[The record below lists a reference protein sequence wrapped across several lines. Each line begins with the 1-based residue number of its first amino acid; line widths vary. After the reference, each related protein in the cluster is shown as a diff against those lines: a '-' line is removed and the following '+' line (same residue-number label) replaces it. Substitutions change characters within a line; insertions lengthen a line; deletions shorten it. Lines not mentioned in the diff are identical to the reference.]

1 MLIPPAGE
9 QLSGMDPRVS
19 VRVEQ
24 LTPKPIRTRFLG
36 THVYKILEMEIPRS
50 RTRVSGPL
58 LSIPALK
65 GPYLIR
71 CVRLYLRKCFFFSM
85 GVCSIVIG
93 MERKVHVEWIQKE
106 YISMIGLLA
115 FIALTHSQVSWL
127 KDTLHI
133 ILLIPVSHSEFKRSK

>member
-50 RTRVSGPL
+50 RTRVSGSL

-65 GPYLIR
+65 GPYLVR
-71 CVRLYLRKCFFFSM
+71 CVRLYLRKCFFPSM

-106 YISMIGLLA
+106 YKQDWFASLYNLDA
-115 FIALTHSQVSWL
+115 FTGIMVKRYLDYYFT
-127 KDTLHI
+127 DT
-133 ILLIPVSHSEFKRSK
+133 SKSF